1 MSLFKFSHAQRIL
14 KKNSLSLGL
23 IAQIADT
30 KKSDLTL
37 NRIAESTGFKPI
49 TETSPDFRKKE
60 FQLNLEEKEDFFMF
74 SDLVQKQQVNKQ
86 LLYP

>member
-14 KKNSLSLGL
+14 KNSLSLGL

-49 TETSPDFRKKE
+49 TGNKPRFQKTE
-60 FQLNLEEKEDFFMF
+60 FQLNLEEKVDFFMF
-74 SDLVQKQQVNKQ
+74 SDLVQKQQAKKQ
-86 LLYP
+86 LLCP